1 MATMDRPSR
10 IVRCPK
16 CLALLQEPPPG
27 TPLYKCGNCSTVLR
41 AKHASA
47 DASRRSSARVQQ
59 QNRATPP
66 GHADSIDSRR
76 LPSKPMPPDH
86 TSRQTALGDP
96 DDQINRSGNSRPT
109 PVDTGRKLPT
119 QAHHSS
125 FPSGPSPP
133 LQVPHSSNTN
143 DDNGL
148 RPGRDHHRLSPRDSL
163 AAHGSGDE
171 DSRRGREGPTSM
183 PQTKASS
190 PAHIEEVQASNK
202 LPNYVL
208 HKLPSPPV
216 DQIRNPAAKYDTT
229 GGKEGIADMRTRNM
243 PINASANTRQ
253 KSPPVDP
260 AAEAPRYRRPPTD
273 LPILG
278 STSREKERQWKSED
292 NDDQTPFSPTKA
304 LAALHL
310 QNAGPLY
317 KVKER
322 QTPGL
327 GLSSQGTF
335 MRGRNKSQ
343 GDEYIGTRNPDS
355 MFERNLDGR
364 RRDAVEAGPSTGRS
378 REEKLGV
385 HRRQRSDGVAISGWS
400 VGNDRNPALPA
411 VARGSVEDDAKELSK
426 FPKEPISRHPAL
438 ENEKRI
444 LPLVEATADK
454 MKSRDD
460 PLSARVEVIQEQKS
474 IARASSSDVARRLNE
489 ISSVS
494 PPKAN
499 TPEPVLSPTS
509 DSTSVRR
516 RQQKEPDMKVRYK
529 GKPVV
534 DKGSFDDEEEPRSLS
549 DNEEVSPSQS
559 PQTTRKSL
567 SPPRNMLSPPSFI
580 PSKSA
585 FGGVQPQLEQSS
597 KAQTDSRQD
606 LDAPSNLQNFPGLP
620 DVLDYDTSD
629 DSSNVDDADSSY
641 QIVSKP
647 HSEELKS
654 PTFSRNGQ
662 GVQGDTI
669 DGNNERSDDE
679 AEQDPADRKSP
690 NSRSKDQLEVIGSFG
705 PVKSVASPH
714 FSPHR
719 SPDSIHGV
727 SPSQAQVSDQRKQE
741 LQEDFT
747 QESDTLELN
756 SFSFGLGGDGRGS
769 AYSLLKGQT
778 QKVRLQI
785 NTPVPERIHVRCRH
799 CSLQLEVPLNLP
811 RSETG
816 VQKLRCG
823 SCWKISRF
831 RLNHLLSPSR
841 SPSPGGSD
849 NSPESSFRLGSNSSD
864 GTSGRYSGTRS
875 NRETGSQDR
884 VVLRTQSGANLPVPP
899 SARHNPR
906 AASGSKLA
914 NMVSGSSLPSETSKA
929 STPNTSGDLGP
940 VGSSSQGGKENLD
953 ILTSPSG
960 QAEPPHASLSPALS
974 STSQDISTKDRQQ
987 KTSPDRKLLQSS
999 SDSEEEKPTAQL
1011 KIGPTGFNPARMT
1024 AWSAPETPE
1033 FDDGHEFKGLKGFL
1047 KKSVKELTKGK
1058 KSTQYRR
1065 KVVVNGHAVP
1075 DDVVKR
1081 AEEFAGAIHP
1091 GTYWYDFRAGFWG
1104 VMGGPCLGMIPPFIE
1119 ELNFPLARHC
1129 SHGKTGVL
1137 VNGRELHHKDLE
1149 LLKKRGL
1156 PGTPGKA
1163 YNVDIDGRL
1172 TEETTGIELKGLG
1185 RLAPTLEQTG
1195 RGPGMWVPESQRG
1208 S

>member
-1 MATMDRPSR
+1 MWYG
-10 IVRCPK
+10 V
-16 CLALLQEPPPG
+16 
-27 TPLYKCGNCSTVLR
+27 STVSHGFT

-47 DASRRSSARVQQ
+47 DGSRRPSTRVQQ

-66 GHADSIDSRR
+66 GHTDSIDSRR
-76 LPSKPMPPDH
+76 LPSIPIPPDH
-86 TSRQTALGDP
+86 TSRQTVLGDP
-96 DDQINRSGNSRPT
+96 DDQINRTGNSRPT
-109 PVDTGRKLPT
+109 PTDTGNNLPIH
-119 QAHHSS
+119 AHHSS
-125 FPSGPSPP
+125 FPPGPTPP
-133 LQVPHSSNTN
+133 PQVPNSLNTN

-148 RPGRDHHRLSPRDSL
+148 RPGRDHQRLSPRDSL

-171 DSRRGREGPTSM
+171 DSRRGREGPTFM

-190 PAHIEEVQASNK
+190 PARVEEVKASTK

-208 HKLPSPPV
+208 HKLPSPPP
-216 DQIRNPAAKYDTT
+216 DHIRNPAAEYDTT
-229 GGKEGIADMRTRNM
+229 GEKEGIAGLRTRNM
-243 PINASANTRQ
+243 PISASANTRQ
-253 KSPPVDP
+253 KSPPVDM
-260 AAEAPRYRRPPTD
+260 AAEAPRYRRPSADVPVQ
-273 LPILG
+273 G
-278 STSREKERQWKSED
+278 SANRERERQWKPED
-292 NDDQTPFSPTKA
+292 EDEQTPFSPTKA

-310 QNAGPLY
+310 QNAGPLN
-317 KVKER
+317 KMKER

-327 GLSSQGTF
+327 GPTRSSQGILL
-335 MRGRNKSQ
+335 RGRDRSQ
-343 GDEYIGTRNPDS
+343 GDETTGTRNPDFV
-355 MFERNLDGR
+355 FERNLDGLR
-364 RRDAVEAGPSTGRS
+364 HDTVEAGPSTGRS
-378 REEKLGV
+378 REEQLGV
-385 HRRQRSDGVAISGWS
+385 HRPQRSDGIAISDWS

-411 VARGSVEDDAKELSK
+411 VSRRSVEDDAKELSK
-426 FPKEPISRHPAL
+426 FPEEPISRLPVL

-444 LPLVEATADK
+444 LPSVEATVDK

-460 PLSARVEVIQEQKS
+460 PLNARVDEVAVIQDQNK
-474 IARASSSDVARRLNE
+474 IARASSSDVAGRLNE
-489 ISSVS
+489 TSNVS

-499 TPEPVLSPTS
+499 APEQDLSPTS
-509 DSTSVRR
+509 DSNLVRR
-516 RQQKEPDMKVRYK
+516 RQQKEPDLKARYK
-529 GKPVV
+529 EKPVV
-534 DKGSFDDEEEPRSLS
+534 NRDSFDDEEEPRVLS
-549 DNEEVSPSQS
+549 DNQEESPPQS
-559 PQTTRKSL
+559 PPTTRKSR
-567 SPPRNMLSPPSFI
+567 SPPHNLLSPPSFI
-580 PSKSA
+580 SCKSA

-597 KAQTDSRQD
+597 KAQADSRQD
-606 LDAPSNLQNFPGLP
+606 SDAPSNLQNFPGLP

-629 DSSNVDDADSSY
+629 DSSNVDDSDPSY

-662 GVQGDTI
+662 GVQADAI

-679 AEQDPADRKSP
+679 DEQQPTDRKSP

-705 PVKSVASPH
+705 PIKSGASPH

-719 SPDSIHGV
+719 SPESIYGV
-727 SPSQAQVSDQRKQE
+727 SSSQAPASDQRKQE
-741 LQEDFT
+741 LQGTFT
-747 QESDTLELN
+747 RQSDALESN
-756 SFSFGLGGDGRGS
+756 SFSFGQGGDGRGS

-914 NMVSGSSLPSETSKA
+914 NMISGSSLPSETSKA

-940 VGSSSQGGKENLD
+940 VGSSSQGGKENVD
-953 ILTSPSG
+953 MLTSPSG
-960 QAEPPHASLSPALS
+960 QAEPPHVSLSPTLS

-987 KTSPDRKLLQSS
+987 KISPDRKLLQSS
-999 SDSEEEKPTAQL
+999 SDSDEEKATAQL

-1024 AWSAPETPE
+1024 TWSAPETPE

-1091 GTYWYDFRAGFWG
+1091 GTYW
-1104 VMGGPCLGMIPPFIE
+1104 
-1119 ELNFPLARHC
+1119 
-1129 SHGKTGVL
+1129 
-1137 VNGRELHHKDLE
+1137 
-1149 LLKKRGL
+1149 
-1156 PGTPGKA
+1156 
-1163 YNVDIDGRL
+1163 
-1172 TEETTGIELKGLG
+1172 
-1185 RLAPTLEQTG
+1185 
-1195 RGPGMWVPESQRG
+1195 
-1208 S
+1208 